1 MGDVIDLK
9 DYQETLRYED
19 GEYIFTEEQLVEFIL
34 TWLQTFMD
42 ENEILEVCRRIEELQ
57 DAD

>member
-19 GEYIFTEEQLVEFIL
+19 GEYTFTEQQLVDFIL
-34 TWLQTFMD
+34 TWLETFMD
-42 ENEILEVCRRIEELQ
+42 ESEVQEVCRRLEEIS
-57 DAD
+57 

>member
-9 DYQETLRYED
+9 DYQEKLRYEN
-19 GEYIFTEEQLVEFIL
+19 GHYIFTENELVEFIL
-34 TWLQTFMD
+34 TWLKTFMD
-42 ENEILEVCRRIEELQ
+42 EGEIQEVCRRLEELQ